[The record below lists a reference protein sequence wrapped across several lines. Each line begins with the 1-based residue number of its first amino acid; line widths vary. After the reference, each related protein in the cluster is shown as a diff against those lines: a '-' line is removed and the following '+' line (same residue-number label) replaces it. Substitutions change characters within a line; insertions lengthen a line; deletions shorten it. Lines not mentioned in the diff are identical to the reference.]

1 MDPAS
6 LAGIALALGS
16 VLLAIFLEGS
26 SPMSVVLPAPMIL
39 VIGGTI
45 GAGLATHTLKDGIR
59 AFTTLPRWLTFKQ
72 PDLDSTVDTVVTLA
86 DRARREGLLS
96 LEEATREIDDPFL
109 RDGLQAAIDGTDP
122 DDLRDMLEGRIASKR
137 AQDRATAKYFTD
149 MGGYAPTIGIIG
161 TVVSLVHVLENLAE
175 PAELGHMIAAAFVAT
190 LWGLLSANIIW
201 LPIGG
206 RIKRCSDLEC
216 AAMELSVEGL
226 LAIQSGA
233 NPRLVGQRLRSL
245 MPPDESKGG
254 GSPTG
259 RAAA

>member
-1 MDPAS
+1 MDPATLVG
-6 LAGIALALGS
+6 LAVAFGS
-16 VLLAIFLEGS
+16 VLLAIILEGS
-26 SPMSVVLPAPMIL
+26 SPMSVILPAPMIL
-39 VIGGTI
+39 VIGGTL
-45 GAGLATHTLKDGIR
+45 GAGLATHTLKDAIR
-59 AFTTLPRWLTFKQ
+59 SFSSLPRWLTFKQ
-72 PDLDSTVDTVVTLA
+72 PDLDATVETVVTLA

-96 LEEATREIDDPFL
+96 LEDAARDVDDPFL

-122 DDLRDMLEGRIASKR
+122 DDLRDMLEGKIISKR
-137 AQDRATAKYFTD
+137 TQDRATSKYFND

-175 PAELGHMIAAAFVAT
+175 PSELGHMIAAAFVAT
-190 LWGLLSANIIW
+190 LWGLLSANLVW

-206 RIKRCSDLEC
+206 RIRRCSDLEC
-216 AAMELSVEGL
+216 ASMELAVEGL

-245 MPPDESKGG
+245 MPPGESKGDA
-254 GSPTG
+254 PTG